1 MRDIEI
7 EYGFWFWS
15 DKLNG
20 VLTMLSYLVEY
31 RLDQNEIEVIRQEL
45 IGTND
50 ERNQWTT
57 YKFDGKLNN
66 MELTFAFDDEEG
78 NDMIHIKIKTSA
90 ELTPKLEALNLF
102 QCLFKRL
109 DIVEI

>member
-1 MRDIEI
+1 MTNIEI

-15 DKLNG
+15 DKLTG

-31 RLDQNEIEVIRQEL
+31 RLDPEEIEFIRQEL
-45 IGTND
+45 LSTNN
-50 ERNQWTT
+50 ERNQWMT

-66 MELTFAFDDEEG
+66 MKLTFALDDEEG
-78 NDMIHIKIKTSA
+78 NDMIHIKVKTSA
-90 ELTPKLEALNLF
+90 VLKPKLEALNLF

-109 DIVEI
+109 DIA